1 MTFKLKEWIANVT
14 ETLTLLKH
22 INSVAGYSCPANGTL
37 DITVPAYSKF
47 IIFGNGAGSSKIVA
61 LVNATSDGTITNLKI
76 AGATNMTLTNGT
88 GKVTINNGYGGAMS
102 VLVIDYR
109 ANA

>member
-1 MTFKLKEWIANVT
+1 MLNIKSWMAKVST
-14 ETLTLLKH
+14 ELLLLKH
-22 INSVAGYSCPANGTL
+22 INSIEGYSCSANGTL

-47 IIFGNGAGSSKIVA
+47 IIIGNGAGNSKIVA
-61 LVNATSDGTITNLKI
+61 LVNATSDGTVSNLKV

-109 ANA
+109 VNV